1 MLGGQRSALWP
12 AGGPC
17 NLPTAGHM
25 VAGSQQ
31 ERQQPGVLGPGL
43 SYLTFGR
50 DPGSEPQSREP
61 LVAGRETAPS
71 ARVPDLPRGGCGYF
85 GEIPTE
91 PGDQDETLRGP
102 GPAPSH
108 MGETEGQS
116 REEATQR
123 AGPHHLPGEGSAL
136 PRPQFTVC
144 EVGFGRHVCVK
155 DQGDHGWGAA
165 PPPISGL
172 AAADPHSTQSLGG
185 GGLAALGWRTC
196 RSPGR
201 SRPQPPGPA
210 VLVGLEGVDVVQGA
224 AVPGV
229 PSGGCEVNGH
239 LQGPQCEDPGT
250 PPSWAG
256 VGTCTP
262 L

>member
-1 MLGGQRSALWP
+1 MTSPGTPEATEAGKRPEETPLLRPQKEPALLTPDLGLWP
-12 AGGPC
+12 PD
-17 NLPTAGHM
+17 
-25 VAGSQQ
+25 
-31 ERQQPGVLGPGL
+31 
-43 SYLTFGR
+43 Y
-50 DPGSEPQSREP
+50 
-61 LVAGRETAPS
+61 ETVKPA
-71 ARVPDLPRGGCGYF
+71 VYF

-165 PPPISGL
+165 PPPISGP